1 MPAPPRL
8 SKAELREIS
17 FETDGQVK
25 DGDPKNTVKVQFNP
39 ETLTVNFSNQNA
51 SGDQRGGGAIQFV
64 GKGQTK
70 LNLELWFD
78 VTAPLPAAGD
88 GPTQNTEEPPDDVR
102 KLTEKVAFF
111 IKPKESGQKDKFIP
125 PGVRFVWGT
134 FLFEGVMESL
144 AEKLEFF
151 SADGKPLR
159 AQVTISLVAQEI
171 QYKFNPGA
179 AAASAGALPG
189 AADGSGGGAT
199 GGGAPAGT
207 QPVQTTK
214 PGDTIQSIAA
224 KNGNSDWKSLALQN
238 NIEQPH
244 RLTPGIQIKLTIGR

>member
-1 MPAPPRL
+1 MPAPPSL

-17 FETDGQVK
+17 FEKDGQVK
-25 DGDPKNTVKVQFNP
+25 DGDPNKTVKVQFNP
-39 ETLTVNFSNQNA
+39 ETLSVNFSNQNA

-70 LNLELWFD
+70 LSLELWFD

-88 GPTQNTEEPPDDVR
+88 GPTQNTEEAPDDVR
-102 KLTEKVAFF
+102 KLTEKVAYF
-111 IKPKESGQKDKFIP
+111 IKPKDSGQKEKFIP

-159 AQVTISLVAQEI
+159 AQVTIALAAQEI
-171 QYKFNPGA
+171 QFKFNPSGPGSGAGA
-179 AAASAGALPG
+179 AAA
-189 AADGSGGGAT
+189 AAGGGGGGT

-214 PGDTIQSIAA
+214 PGDTVQSIAA
-224 KNGNSDWKSLALQN
+224 KNGDPNWKSWASQN

-244 RLTPGIQIKLTIGR
+244 KLPAGTQITPPSGR

>member
-1 MPAPPRL
+1 MPAPPSL

-17 FETDGQVK
+17 FEKDGQVK
-25 DGDPKNTVKVQFNP
+25 DGDSKKTVKVQFNP
-39 ETLTVNFSNQNA
+39 ETLTVAFSNQNA

-78 VTAPLPAAGD
+78 VTAPLPASGD
-88 GPTQNTEEPPDDVR
+88 GPTTETEEPPDDVR
-102 KLTEKVAFF
+102 KLTEKVAYFM
-111 IKPKESGQKDKFIP
+111 KPKESGQKDKFIP

-144 AEKLEFF
+144 SEKLEFF

-159 AQVTISLVAQEI
+159 AQVTISLAAQEI
-171 QYKFNPGA
+171 QFKFNPGA
-179 AAASAGALPG
+179 SGAAAGATPG
-189 AADGSGGGAT
+189 ATGDGGT

-214 PGDTIQSIAA
+214 PGDTVQSIAA
-224 KNGNSDWKSLALQN
+224 KNGNSNWKDVAAQN

-244 RLTPGIQIKLTIGR
+244 KLPPGTQIKLPIGR